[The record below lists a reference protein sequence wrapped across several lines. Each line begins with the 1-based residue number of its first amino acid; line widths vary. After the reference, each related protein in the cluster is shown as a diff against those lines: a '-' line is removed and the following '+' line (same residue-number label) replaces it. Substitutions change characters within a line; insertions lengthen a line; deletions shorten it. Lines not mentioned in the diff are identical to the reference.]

1 MWSLDRVGYW
11 FAVNRSVAD
20 LLAPD
25 LMRDRP
31 VFVTGGGS
39 GINLGIAHAF
49 ASVGAPLAICGRTQE
64 RLDTAAAELAEHGGR
79 VVTAVADVR
88 DAGAVDAA
96 LVTAE
101 AELGPAHTVV
111 CGAAGNFVAPVES
124 LSTNGFSTVV
134 EIDLLGAFHA
144 AKAGFDQLRR
154 TAGSVV
160 FVSAGQSRQPYLYQA
175 HVGAAKAGIDSLM
188 RSVALEWARHGVRAN
203 SIVPGPIRGTEGME
217 RLSAAASEE
226 TWNRMVPMGR
236 FGETNEVAAMAVVL
250 ASPLAAFVT
259 GTEVVVDG
267 GLALTGSGMFNQV
280 VEEAVSKS

>member
-1 MWSLDRVGYW
+1 MST
-11 FAVNRSVAD
+11 VAD
-20 LLAPD
+20 LTECLAPG

-49 ASVGAPLAICGRTQE
+49 AAAGAPVAICGRTRE
-64 RLDTAAAELAEHGGR
+64 RLDAAAAELAEHGAG

-88 DAGAVDAA
+88 DPDAVAAA
-96 LVTAE
+96 LATAE
-101 AELGPAHTVV
+101 EAHGPTHTLV
-111 CGAAGNFVAPVES
+111 CGAAGNFVAPADTIS
-124 LSTNGFSTVV
+124 PNGFRTVV
-134 EIDLLGAFHA
+134 DIDLMGAFHA
-144 AKAGFDQLRR
+144 AQAGFDQLRR
-154 TAGSVV
+154 TRGSVL
-160 FVSAGQSRQPYLYQA
+160 FVSAGQSRQPYLHQA

-188 RSVALEWARHGVRAN
+188 RSLALEWAQHGVRAN

-226 TWNRMVPMGR
+226 TWNRMVPLGR
-236 FGETNEVAAMAVVL
+236 FGEAAEVAAMAVVL

-267 GLALTGSGMFNQV
+267 GLALCGSGMFNQV
-280 VEEAVSKS
+280 VADAAAAAGS